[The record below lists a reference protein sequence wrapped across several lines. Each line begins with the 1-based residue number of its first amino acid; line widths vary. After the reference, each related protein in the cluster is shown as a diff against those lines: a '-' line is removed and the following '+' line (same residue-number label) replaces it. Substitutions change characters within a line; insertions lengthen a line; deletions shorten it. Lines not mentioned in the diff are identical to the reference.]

1 MILRLLL
8 NNQIIWII
16 FINIKEYNTNKK
28 HKILIVFNGMITEM
42 LSNKKLNPT
51 VTELFMIFIISL
63 VFLTQSYLE
72 ALVGDSGSGKIIS
85 LFLLWK
91 F

>member
-28 HKILIVFNGMITEM
+28 RKILIVFNDIITEM

-85 LFLLWK
+85 LFLL
-91 F
+91 

>member
-28 HKILIVFNGMITEM
+28 HKILIVLNDMITEM

-63 VFLTQSYLE
+63 VFLTQSHLE

-85 LFLLWK
+85 LFLL
-91 F
+91 